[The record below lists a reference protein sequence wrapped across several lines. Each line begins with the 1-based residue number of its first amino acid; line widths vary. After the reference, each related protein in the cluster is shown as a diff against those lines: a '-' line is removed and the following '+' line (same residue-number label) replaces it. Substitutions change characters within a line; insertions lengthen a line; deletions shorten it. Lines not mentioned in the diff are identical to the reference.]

1 MPPTLEAQKREDEIM
16 NEVTTPWT
24 QLAAVEAS
32 LNKFVRAKRLGC
44 LD

>member
-1 MPPTLEAQKREDEIM
+1 MPSTLEAQQREDEVM

-32 LNKFVRAKRLGC
+32 LSAFVRAKRLGC